1 MPRDAGDRRLSGG
14 PVEST
19 GRVRIARR
27 GNTGPVRGRR
37 RPRRRGSSLPAGPR
51 SRGGSAVRGLAPRPR
66 AVFPRLFAAT
76 CFSRSRLGAC
86 RVLRE
91 GPRGD
96 PYPGPRRRTPG
107 ASRSGDARPAGRNP
121 GGVPSRDLPRERDV
135 RRREDRP
142 TEGGSVT
149 FRGFIAVDVPRS
161 PALDQLA
168 ADLRRASPSLKVVDP
183 AQVHLTVKF
192 LGETE
197 EGLVPEIVTAMRE
210 ATAGVRPF
218 EIRVRGTG
226 AFPNL
231 GRMNVLWVSVEGA
244 EPIAKVADAL
254 EGALEALG
262 FPGEGRPWKAHVTL
276 ARVKGRSDLDGV
288 RRILESH
295 ASDLFG
301 TATVDAVHLK
311 KSLLTPQ
318 GARYS
323 VVETV
328 RLGT

>member
-1 MPRDAGDRRLSGG
+1 M
-14 PVEST
+14 
-19 GRVRIARR
+19 
-27 GNTGPVRGRR
+27 
-37 RPRRRGSSLPAGPR
+37 
-51 SRGGSAVRGLAPRPR
+51 
-66 AVFPRLFAAT
+66 
-76 CFSRSRLGAC
+76 
-86 RVLRE
+86 
-91 GPRGD
+91 
-96 PYPGPRRRTPG
+96 
-107 ASRSGDARPAGRNP
+107 
-121 GGVPSRDLPRERDV
+121 
-135 RRREDRP
+135 
-142 TEGGSVT
+142 T
-149 FRGFIAVDVPRS
+149 FHGFIAVDVPRS

-168 ADLRRASPSLKVVDP
+168 ADLRRASPCLKVVDP

-226 AFPNL
+226 AFPSL

-244 EPIAKVADAL
+244 EPIAKIADAL

-262 FPGEGRPWKAHVTL
+262 FPREGRPWKAHVTL

>member
-1 MPRDAGDRRLSGG
+1 M
-14 PVEST
+14 
-19 GRVRIARR
+19 
-27 GNTGPVRGRR
+27 
-37 RPRRRGSSLPAGPR
+37 
-51 SRGGSAVRGLAPRPR
+51 
-66 AVFPRLFAAT
+66 
-76 CFSRSRLGAC
+76 
-86 RVLRE
+86 
-91 GPRGD
+91 
-96 PYPGPRRRTPG
+96 
-107 ASRSGDARPAGRNP
+107 
-121 GGVPSRDLPRERDV
+121 
-135 RRREDRP
+135 
-142 TEGGSVT
+142 T

-226 AFPNL
+226 AFPSL

-244 EPIAKVADAL
+244 EPIAKAADAL

-262 FPGEGRPWKAHVTL
+262 FPREGRPWKAHVTL

-295 ASDLFG
+295 AHDLFG

-311 KSLLTPQ
+311 KSLLTLQ

-323 VVETV
+323 VVATV

>member
-1 MPRDAGDRRLSGG
+1 M
-14 PVEST
+14 
-19 GRVRIARR
+19 
-27 GNTGPVRGRR
+27 
-37 RPRRRGSSLPAGPR
+37 
-51 SRGGSAVRGLAPRPR
+51 
-66 AVFPRLFAAT
+66 
-76 CFSRSRLGAC
+76 
-86 RVLRE
+86 
-91 GPRGD
+91 
-96 PYPGPRRRTPG
+96 
-107 ASRSGDARPAGRNP
+107 
-121 GGVPSRDLPRERDV
+121 
-135 RRREDRP
+135 
-142 TEGGSVT
+142 T

-244 EPIAKVADAL
+244 ETIAKIADAL

-262 FPGEGRPWKAHVTL
+262 FPREGRPWKAHVTL